1 MVGVVVLV
9 CSPLTRMGTL
19 VRLDVGQMRS
29 TVLSGEVAACPVD
42 RRVEDR
48 SSSVIQVLSVSVVK
62 VVGKLVSAVAAGS
75 MLVVVVV

>member
-1 MVGVVVLV
+1 MVVVVLLMYF
-9 CSPLTRMGTL
+9 PLTWMGTL

-48 SSSVIQVLSVSVVK
+48 SSSVIQVLSVSVVR
-62 VVGKLVSAVAAGS
+62 VVGKLVSAVATG
-75 MLVVVVV
+75 